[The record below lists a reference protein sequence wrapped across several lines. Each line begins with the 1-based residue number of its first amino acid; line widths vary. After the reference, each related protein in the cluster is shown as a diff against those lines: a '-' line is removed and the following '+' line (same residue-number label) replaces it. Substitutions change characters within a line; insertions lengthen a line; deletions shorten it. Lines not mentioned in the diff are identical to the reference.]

1 MLHNVH
7 NHISYDFLSLKS
19 TRIISINSTKHM
31 MNESMVRR
39 NCCSNTQAC
48 TPRHAVFIMTEPSNT
63 VKFNVGGRIFEVL
76 RDTVLLRPSSTLGQ
90 MVKWQGRS
98 TAKPI
103 FIEGNSDLFPLMLY
117 FLRFGKIYISIT
129 ISKRAVLCEAAAFK
143 LGVTPDDVAQ
153 DLPPRVNAFKTDQ
166 A

>member
-1 MLHNVH
+1 
-7 NHISYDFLSLKS
+7 
-19 TRIISINSTKHM
+19 M

-39 NCCSNTQAC
+39 NFCSNTQAC
-48 TPRHAVFIMTEPSNT
+48 TPRHAVFIM
-63 VKFNVGGRIFEVL
+63 
-76 RDTVLLRPSSTLGQ
+76 
-90 MVKWQGRS
+90 
-98 TAKPI
+98 
-103 FIEGNSDLFPLMLY
+103 IEGHSDLFPLMLD